1 MIVDLHCD
9 SVKFLEAGVDLR
21 QPSPLSHVDLPRL
34 EKGRVGVQTFAA
46 FVAPSVLEAESYPT
60 AVKMLDAI
68 DRFAF
73 SDPERLVSVETAADC
88 RRTMA
93 QGRIGVLRAVENGR
107 AINGSL
113 NNLEAFRKR
122 GVRILTLVH
131 SRHESWVASCTGKGG
146 DPGGLTPFGKKVV
159 ETMNDL
165 GIIVDVSHSAE
176 STFWDVIKTSRRPII
191 ASHSCCYSLCAS
203 PRNLKDEQIRALSD
217 IGGVVGVCFFPAF
230 LDDAYRQAMNERCGD
245 IFEAISDMERKRGA
259 DRRRLL
265 EDYVRLNHKIADRL
279 SDLTVP
285 LSRIV
290 DHVDHIVQVA
300 GEDCVAFGSDFDG
313 ISTLPEGVSGCDAYP
328 LLLELLRKRGYTEQ
342 TLQKMRAGN
351 FLRLL
356 EAHDG

>member
-1 MIVDLHCD
+1 MIIDLHCD

-21 QPSPLSHVDLPRL
+21 QPTLLSHVDLPRL
-34 EKGRVGVQTFAA
+34 EKGKVGVQTFAA
-46 FVAPSVLEAESYPT
+46 FVAPSVPEAEAYGT

-73 SDPERLVSVETAADC
+73 SDPERL
-88 RRTMA
+88 
-93 QGRIGVLRAVENGR
+93 IAV
-107 AINGSL
+107 
-113 NNLEAFRKR
+113 
-122 GVRILTLVH
+122 
-131 SRHESWVASCTGKGG
+131 
-146 DPGGLTPFGKKVV
+146 KVV
-159 ETMNDL
+159 GVMNDL

-176 STFWDVIKTSRRPII
+176 STFWDVIRTSRRPII

-203 PRNLKDEQIRALSD
+203 PRNLKDEQIRALADS
-217 IGGVVGVCFFPAF
+217 GGVVGLCFFPAF

-245 IFEAISDMERKRGA
+245 IFEAISDIERKRGA
-259 DRRRLL
+259 DRRNLL
-265 EDYVRLNHKIADRL
+265 EDYVRLNRRIADRL

-285 LSRIV
+285 LSRMV

-328 LLLELLRKRGYTEQ
+328 ALLELLRGRGYTDKA
-342 TLQKMRAGN
+342 LQKMRADN
-351 FLRLL
+351 FLRVL